1 MTTMTQSV
9 IPFRAWRY
17 DQKVAGDLTELIA
30 PPYDV
35 IRPELQS
42 RLYARSRHNVVRVD
56 LGMTT
61 PSDNDC
67 DNQYTRSAAQL
78 SEWKESG
85 VLVRDDA
92 PSVTF
97 IEETFAGPDGRTRTR
112 HGFLALI
119 KLQDFEEGVVLPH
132 EFTLSGPKED
142 RFRLMTATEMS
153 LSPVF
158 LLYDLPGDEITS
170 AWRMATGAA
179 EPAST
184 VSDDVGTV
192 TNLWPTSDP
201 GILGSVEQNLAA
213 ARFIIADGHHR
224 YETALRY
231 RDYRRGLEKD
241 DCVACDKSPGCEPKS
256 RDRAYEYALGYFSN
270 MADPGLA
277 IYGTHRLLSGLPA
290 AAVAAL
296 PQTLAGTFR
305 VERLAGSAEAGLD
318 GGSPVGA
325 GILAG
330 TELGGAN
337 ASRLVAAY
345 LDRHA
350 DGGAFGLC
358 GPGLDAVY
366 GLTLADEDA
375 VRKAVPDRSAAY
387 RGLDVTILHSLVLEK
402 ILGIT
407 EADLRAEKYVT
418 YVKDWNDAFRQ
429 LQTGEFQVGF
439 FMNATR
445 LDQIREVAF
454 GGERMPQKA
463 TFFYPKLP
471 TGLVFH
477 DLSRRV

>member
-1 MTTMTQSV
+1 MTTVTHSV

-42 RLYARSRHNVVRVD
+42 HLYARSRHNVVRVD

-67 DNQYTRSAAQL
+67 DNRYTRSAAQL

-97 IEETFAGPDGRTRTR
+97 VEEVFAGPDGRTRTR

-119 KLQDFEEGVVLPH
+119 KLHDFDEGVVFPH

-170 AWRMATGAA
+170 AWRLATNAA
-179 EPAST
+179 DPAAT
-184 VSDDVGTV
+184 ASDDVGTV
-192 TNLWPTSDP
+192 TKLWPTSDASV
-201 GILGSVEQNLAA
+201 LGSLEQNLAD

-241 DCVACDKSPGCEPKS
+241 DCTACDRSPGCDSKS
-256 RDRAYEYALGYFSN
+256 HDRAYEYALAYFSN

-296 PQTLAGTFR
+296 PSALAGTFH
-305 VERLAGSAEAGLD
+305 VERLAGNAEAGLD
-318 GGSPVGA
+318 GSNLTDSGPGA
-325 GILAG
+325 V
-330 TELGGAN
+330 E
-337 ASRLVAAY
+337 ASRLLAAY
-345 LDRHA
+345 LERHS
-350 DGGAFGLC
+350 DGGAFGVC

-366 GLTLADEDA
+366 GVALADQDA
-375 VRKAVPDRSAAY
+375 VRKAVPAHSTAY
-387 RGLDVTILHSLVLEK
+387 CGLDVTILHSLVLEK

-407 EADLRAEKYVT
+407 EADMRAEKYVT

>member
-1 MTTMTQSV
+1 MTQSV

-42 RLYARSRHNVVRVD
+42 RLYARSRHNVVRAD

-119 KLQDFEEGVVLPH
+119 KLQDFEEGVVFPH

-170 AWRMATGAA
+170 AWRMATGAV
-179 EPAST
+179 EPEST
-184 VSDDVGTV
+184 VSDDAGTV
-192 TNLWPTSDP
+192 TKLWPTSDP

-241 DCVACDKSPGCEPKS
+241 GRTACDKSPGCEPRS

-296 PQTLAGTFR
+296 PQALAGTFH
-305 VERLAGSAEAGLD
+305 VERLADNAEAGLCGD
-318 GGSPVGA
+318 SSADA
-325 GILAG
+325 GPRAA
-330 TELGGAN
+330 E

-350 DGGAFGLC
+350 EGGAFGLC
-358 GPGLDAVY
+358 GRGLDAVY
-366 GLTLADEDA
+366 GVALADQDA
-375 VRKAVPDRSAAY
+375 VTKAVLDHSAAY
-387 RGLDVTILHSLVLEK
+387 RGLDVTILHSLVLDK

-407 EADLRAEKYVT
+407 EADMRAEKYIT